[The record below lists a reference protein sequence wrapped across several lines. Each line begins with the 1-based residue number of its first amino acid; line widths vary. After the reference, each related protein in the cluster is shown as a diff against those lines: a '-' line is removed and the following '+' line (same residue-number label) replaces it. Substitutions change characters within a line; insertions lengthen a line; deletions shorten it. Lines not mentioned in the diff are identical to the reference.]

1 MAVCPVTGIIDMN
14 DFTIGSMLLQGWPIL
29 SVLLIMSVFSM
40 ATFIDRVRA
49 LRRTRCNAR
58 QFVRYVIRVIEER
71 GLDPA
76 INYCAKHP
84 LPIAKAVLAV
94 LEQNGNRE
102 SRERALEHA
111 IEQDVHQI
119 EGGVAALGT
128 IASVAPFVGL
138 LGTVIGIIKAFGS
151 IAVSAG
157 GGAEVV
163 SKGIAEALVTT
174 ACGLLVAIPSVA
186 AYNYCV
192 HKIRNLAKDTDL
204 AVYELVAW
212 LSERKEPPVWT
223 GIRTP
228 SDREPDLQ

>member
-1 MAVCPVTGIIDMN
+1 MN
-14 DFTIGSMLLQGWPIL
+14 DFSLFSMLKQGWPIL
-29 SVLLIMSVFSM
+29 TILLAMSIFSM
-40 ATFIDRVRA
+40 ATFIDRLRA

-76 INYCAKHP
+76 INYCAKHQM
-84 LPIAKAVLAV
+84 PIARAVLAV
-94 LEQNGNRE
+94 LEQNGDRE
-102 SRERALEHA
+102 SRERALDHA
-111 IEQDVHQI
+111 IEQELHQL
-119 EGGVAALGT
+119 EAGVAALGT

-151 IAVSAG
+151 IAVSNG

-186 AYNYCV
+186 AYNYCA
-192 HKIRNLAKDTDL
+192 HKIKNLAKETDL

-212 LSERKEPPVWT
+212 LSASKEPPVWT
-223 GIRTP
+223 GARTP
-228 SDREPDLQ
+228 PVKEPEFR

>member
-1 MAVCPVTGIIDMN
+1 MN
-14 DFTIGSMLLQGWPIL
+14 DFSLFSMLKQGWPIL
-29 SVLLIMSVFSM
+29 CILLVMSIFSM
-40 ATFIDRVRA
+40 ATFIDRLRA
-49 LRRTRCNAR
+49 LRRTRCNAG

-76 INYCAKHP
+76 INYCARHQVP
-84 LPIAKAVLAV
+84 VARAVLAV
-94 LEQNGNRE
+94 LEQNGDRDA
-102 SRERALEHA
+102 RERALEHS
-111 IEQDVHQI
+111 IEQDVHQL

-157 GGAEVV
+157 GGTEVV
-163 SKGIAEALVTT
+163 SAGIAEALVTT

-192 HKIRNLAKDTDL
+192 HKIKSLAKDTDL

-212 LSERKEPPVWT
+212 LSERKEPPMWT
-223 GIRTP
+223 GSRTP
-228 SDREPDLQ
+228 PVRDPEFR

>member
-1 MAVCPVTGIIDMN
+1 MN
-14 DFTIGSMLLQGWPIL
+14 DFSIASMIKQGWPIL
-29 SVLLIMSVFSM
+29 SILLVMSVFSM
-40 ATFIDRVRA
+40 ATFIDRLRA
-49 LRRTRCNAR
+49 LRRTRCDAR

-71 GLDPA
+71 GLEPA

-84 LPIAKAVLAV
+84 LPVARAVLAA
-94 LEQNGNRE
+94 LEQNGDRE
-102 SRERALEHA
+102 SRERAVEHS
-111 IEQDVHQI
+111 I
-119 EGGVAALGT
+119 EGDMLDLQGGVSALGT

-163 SKGIAEALVTT
+163 SAGIAEALVTT
-174 ACGLLVAIPSVA
+174 ACGLLVAIPSVVF
-186 AYNYCV
+186 YNFCV
-192 HKIRNLAKDTDL
+192 HKIRNLAKETDL

-212 LSERKEPPVWT
+212 LSENKQPPVWT

-228 SDREPDLQ
+228 PVKEPDLR

>member
-1 MAVCPVTGIIDMN
+1 MS
-14 DFTIGSMLLQGWPIL
+14 DFSLASMIAQGWPIL
-29 SVLLIMSVFSM
+29 SILLVMSVFSM
-40 ATFIDRVRA
+40 ATFIDRLRA
-49 LRRTRCNAR
+49 VRRTRCNAR

-76 INYCAKHP
+76 INYCAKHQVP
-84 LPIAKAVLAV
+84 VAKAVLAV

-111 IEQDVHQI
+111 VEVDVHQL
-119 EGGVAALGT
+119 EAGVAALGT

-192 HKIRNLAKDTDL
+192 HKIKNLAKDTDL
-204 AVYELVAW
+204 AVYELIAW
-212 LSERKEPPVWT
+212 LSERSEPPVWK

-228 SDREPDLQ
+228 PVNEPDMQ

>member
-1 MAVCPVTGIIDMN
+1 MS
-14 DFTIGSMLLQGWPIL
+14 DFSLASMIAQGWPVLSIL
-29 SVLLIMSVFSM
+29 LVMSVFSM
-40 ATFIDRVRA
+40 ATFIDRLRA
-49 LRRTRCNAR
+49 LRRARCHAR

-76 INYCAKHP
+76 ITYCAKHQVP
-84 LPIAKAVLAV
+84 VAKAVLAV

-102 SRERALEHA
+102 ARERALEHV
-111 IEQDVHQI
+111 IESDVHQL
-119 EGGVAALGT
+119 EAGVAALGT

-151 IAVSAG
+151 ISVNAG

-192 HKIRNLAKDTDL
+192 HKIKNLAKDTDL
-204 AVYELVAW
+204 AVYELIAW
-212 LSERKEPPVWT
+212 LSERSEPPVWN

-228 SDREPDLQ
+228 PVNEPELR